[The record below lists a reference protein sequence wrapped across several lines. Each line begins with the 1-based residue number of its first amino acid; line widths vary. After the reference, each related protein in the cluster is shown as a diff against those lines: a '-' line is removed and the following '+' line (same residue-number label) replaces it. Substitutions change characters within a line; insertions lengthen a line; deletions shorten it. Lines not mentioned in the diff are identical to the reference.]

1 MPRQGFAP
9 PRNDN
14 TTEEEK
20 MNNYNDLIKKDLK
33 YVWHPFTQ
41 MKDYETDEPI
51 IIDRGKGV
59 YLWDLKGNKYIDG
72 ISSWWVNTLG
82 HSHPRLNEALKKQ
95 AEKIEHVLLAGFS
108 HEPAIELAE
117 RLVNLTPPE
126 ITKVFYSDNGSTA
139 VEVALKMAYQYWQQ
153 VGFPEKS
160 KFIALKNSYHGDT
173 LGAVSVGGV
182 DVYHKIYKP
191 LLFEVFQADSPYC
204 YRCPAGKSS
213 DSCSIECLNSVE
225 KILEKHA
232 DQIASII
239 IEPLVQAA
247 GGMIIYPAEYLT
259 KLKKLCYKYNILLID
274 DEVAMGFGRTGKM
287 FAFEHAEIVPDMI
300 CLAKGITAG
309 YLPLSVTMTSDKI
322 YQAFYDDYEK
332 MKTFFHGHSFTGNP
346 LAASIA
352 VENLKIFEEEK
363 IIESLQP
370 KIKKLKIELEKFK
383 ELECV
388 GDIRH
393 IGMIG
398 AVEIVKNK
406 ETKEPYAFEERIGS
420 KIYKEALKRGAI
432 LRPLGSVIYFMPP
445 YAITEEEIGQL
456 TDIAFESLKTIKL

>member
-1 MPRQGFAP
+1 MSSYQ
-9 PRNDN
+9 
-14 TTEEEK
+14 E
-20 MNNYNDLIKKDLK
+20 LIKKDLK
-33 YVWHPFTQ
+33 YIWHPFTQ

-59 YLWDLKGNKYIDG
+59 YLWDAQGNKYIDG

-95 AEKIEHVLLAGFS
+95 SEKIEHVLLAGFS

-117 RLVNLTPPE
+117 KLINLTPPE

-139 VEVALKMAYQYWQQ
+139 VEVALKMAYQYWYQS
-153 VGFPEKS
+153 GFPEKS

-191 LLFEVFQADSPYC
+191 LLFEIFQGDSPYC
-204 YRCPAGKSS
+204 YRCPANK
-213 DSCSIECLNSVE
+213 DRNSCGIECLNSIE
-225 KILEKHA
+225 KILEQHA
-232 DQIASII
+232 GEIAGII
-239 IEPLVQAA
+239 IEPLVQGA
-247 GGMIIYPAEYLT
+247 GGMIIYPAEYLK
-259 KLKKLCYKYNILLID
+259 KLKILCDRYNIILID

-287 FAFEHAEIVPDMI
+287 FAFEHAGIVPDII

-309 YLPLSVTMTSDKI
+309 YLPLSATLTTEKI

-332 MKTFFHGHSFTGNP
+332 LKTFFHGHSFTGNP

-363 IIESLQP
+363 IIESLKP
-370 KIKKLKIELEKFK
+370 KIKKLETELAKFN
-383 ELECV
+383 ELDYV
-388 GDIRH
+388 GDVRH

-406 ETKEPYAFEERIGS
+406 FTKEPYGFEERIGH

-432 LRPLGSVIYFMPP
+432 LRPLGSVLYFMPP
-445 YAITEEEIGQL
+445 YVITEEEIKIL
-456 TDIAFESLKTIKL
+456 TDIAFESIKAFML

>member
-1 MPRQGFAP
+1 M
-9 PRNDN
+9 
-14 TTEEEK
+14 TTEQK
-20 MNNYNDLIKKDLK
+20 KKNMNKYNELIQKDLK
-33 YVWHPFTQ
+33 YLWHPFTQ
-41 MKDYETDEPI
+41 MKDHETDEPI

-95 AEKIEHVLLAGFS
+95 VEKIEHVLLAGFS

-117 RLVNLTPPE
+117 RLVNLTPHE

-153 VGFPEKS
+153 SGFPEKS

-204 YRCPAGKSS
+204 YRCPANQKQ
-213 DSCSIECLNSVE
+213 DSCNIECLNSVE
-225 KILEKHA
+225 KILERHA
-232 DQIASII
+232 GEVAGII

-247 GGMIIYPAEYLT
+247 GGMIIYPSQYIT
-259 KLKKLCYKYNILLID
+259 KLRKLCDEYNILLID

-287 FAFEHAEIVPDMI
+287 FAFEHSNIVPDII

-332 MKTFFHGHSFTGNP
+332 LKTFFHGHSFTGNP

-363 IIESLQP
+363 IIESIQP
-370 KIKKLKIELEKFK
+370 KIKKLEIELKKFRA
-383 ELECV
+383 LECV
-388 GDIRH
+388 GDIRQ

-406 ETKEPYAFEERIGS
+406 ETKESYNFEERIGS
-420 KIYKEALKRGAI
+420 KIYKEALKKGAI
-432 LRPLGSVIYFMPP
+432 LRPLGNIIYFMPP
-445 YAITEEEIGQL
+445 YAITEGEIELL
-456 TDIAFESLKTIKL
+456 TDIALEAIKVSLLEENF

>member
-1 MPRQGFAP
+1 MSSY
-9 PRNDN
+9 
-14 TTEEEK
+14 EE
-20 MNNYNDLIKKDLK
+20 LIKKDLK

-41 MKDYETDEPI
+41 MKDYETEEPI

-59 YLWDLKGNKYIDG
+59 YLWDLKGNKYLDG

-95 AEKIEHVLLAGFS
+95 VEKIEHVLLAGFS

-139 VEVALKMAYQYWQQ
+139 VEVALKMAYQYWFQS
-153 VGFPEKS
+153 GLPEKS

-191 LLFEVFQADSPYC
+191 LMFEVFQADSPYC
-204 YRCPAGKSS
+204 YRCPAGKNQN
-213 DSCSIECLNSVE
+213 SCCIECLNSVE
-225 KILEKHA
+225 KILKKHA
-232 DQIASII
+232 GEVAGII
-239 IEPLVQAA
+239 VEPLVQGA
-247 GGMIIYPAEYLT
+247 GGMIIYPAEYLA
-259 KLKKLCYKYNILLID
+259 KLKKLCDKYNVLLID

-287 FAFEHAEIVPDMI
+287 FAFEHAEIVPDI
-300 CLAKGITAG
+300 LCLAKGITAG
-309 YLPLSVTMTSDKI
+309 YLPLSVTMTTDKI

-332 MKTFFHGHSFTGNP
+332 LKTFFHGHSFTGNP
-346 LAASIA
+346 LASSIA

-370 KIKKLKIELEKFK
+370 KIKKLKSELEKFR

-406 ETKEPYAFEERIGS
+406 ETKEPYSFEERIGS

-432 LRPLGSVIYFMPP
+432 IRPLGSVIYFMPP
-445 YAITEEEIGQL
+445 YIITEDEIEQL
-456 TDIAFESLKTIKL
+456 IGIAIESIKASML

>member
-1 MPRQGFAP
+1 M
-9 PRNDN
+9 
-14 TTEEEK
+14 T
-20 MNNYNDLIKKDLK
+20 NYNDLIKKDLK
-33 YVWHPFTQ
+33 YLWHPFTQ

-95 AEKIEHVLLAGFS
+95 VGKIEHVLLAGFS

-117 RLVNLTPPE
+117 RLVNLTPHE
-126 ITKVFYSDNGSTA
+126 IKKVFYSDNGSTA

-153 VGFPEKS
+153 TGFPEKS

-204 YRCPAGKSS
+204 YRCPANKKQN
-213 DSCSIECLNSVE
+213 SCAIDCLNSVE
-225 KILEKHA
+225 KILKNHA
-232 DQIASII
+232 DEIAGII

-247 GGMIIYPAEYLT
+247 GGMIIYPADYLT
-259 KLKKLCYKYNILLID
+259 KLKKLCDEYNILLID

-287 FAFEHAEIVPDMI
+287 FAFEHADIVPDII

-332 MKTFFHGHSFTGNP
+332 LKTFFHGHSFTGNP

-370 KIKKLKIELEKFK
+370 KIEKLKSELEKFRK
-383 ELECV
+383 LECV

-406 ETKEPYAFEERIGS
+406 ETKEQYAFEERIGL

-432 LRPLGSVIYFMPP
+432 LRPLGNIIYFMPP
-445 YAITEEEIGQL
+445 YAITEEEIEQL
-456 TDIAFESLKTIKL
+456 TDIALESILSLEF